1 MPEPAAAPGAAA
13 AGAGASG
20 PLAAGDGAAAGT
32 PTAQDHSS
40 AGRTTRHL
48 ERIAQLNPVLGAV
61 TAVSPEALAEAAAR
75 DQDPAGQRGP
85 LHGVP
90 VLIKDNIDVRG
101 LPATA
106 GSPALGDGA
115 DRGDAF
121 LAARLREAGAVI
133 LGKANLSEWANF
145 RSYRSTSGWSTLGG
159 QAANP
164 YALDRNPSGS
174 SSGSA
179 VAVAAGLAPMAVGTE
194 TDGSIVC
201 PASACGVVGI
211 KPTLGLVSRHGI
223 VPISSAQDTAGP
235 MARTVAEAAAL
246 LGVLAGPDPAD
257 PATAAAAGR
266 PADYTAFLDAGALAG
281 ARLGVWRDGCH
292 EAGDTIMAVL
302 DAALGVLR
310 DLGATVL
317 DPVELPGSA
326 GVGDPE
332 WVSLLHEFKRE
343 INGYLRAV
351 PGHAPRSLAELID
364 FNIHN
369 APSVLAHFGQEI
381 FIQAEATS
389 GDPADPAAL
398 AARGEAASRA
408 REALDGP
415 LISRRLDAIVTL
427 TANPAALTDYVLG
440 DNDVFH
446 TSAPSAV
453 SGYPAITVPA
463 GQVSGLPV
471 GLSFLGPAWSEP
483 ALIALAY
490 AFEQASQALSWPSLQ
505 ATVPAS
511 GADHRGGHPADQ
523 GEWQR

>member
-1 MPEPAAAPGAAA
+1 MSEPGAAPR
-13 AGAGASG
+13 AGRADDRPGASS
-20 PLAAGDGAAAGT
+20 AGT
-32 PTAQDHSS
+32 PTPVALATYYLQ
-40 AGRTTRHL
+40 
-48 ERIAQLNPVLGAV
+48 RIAELNPILGAV
-61 TAVSPEALAEAAAR
+61 TTVSPDALSEAAAR
-75 DQDPAGQRGP
+75 DQESPASRGP

-90 VLIKDNIDVRG
+90 VLVKDNIDVRG

-106 GSPALGDGA
+106 GSPALGGGA

-121 LAARLREAGAVI
+121 LVTRLREAGAVI

-145 RSYRSTSGWSTLGG
+145 RSPRSTSGWSTLGG

-164 YALDRNPSGS
+164 HALDRNPSGS
-174 SSGSA
+174 SSGSG
-179 VAVAAGLAPMAVGTE
+179 VAVAAGLAPMAIGTE

-246 LGVLAGPDPAD
+246 LGVLAAPDPAD
-257 PATAAAAGR
+257 PVTVAAAGL
-266 PADYTAFLDAGALAG
+266 ADYTAFLDAGALAG

-302 DAALGVLR
+302 DAALDVLR

-317 DPVELPGSA
+317 DPVELPGAA
-326 GVGDPE
+326 GISDPE

-364 FNIHN
+364 FNIDN
-369 APSVLAHFGQEI
+369 GPSVLAHFGQET

-398 AARGEAASRA
+398 AARAEAGSRA

-415 LISRRLDAIVTL
+415 LTSHRLDAIVTL
-427 TANPAALTDYVLG
+427 TANPASLTDYVLG

-446 TSAPSAV
+446 TSGPSAV
-453 SGYPAITVPA
+453 AGYPAISVPA

-505 ATVPAS
+505 ATRPATGPS
-511 GADHRGGHPADQ
+511 TGPATPAGP
-523 GEWQR
+523 GERQR

>member
-13 AGAGASG
+13 AG
-20 PLAAGDGAAAGT
+20 PLAAGDAAAAGP
-32 PTAQDHSS
+32 PTAQDYSS
-40 AGRTTRHL
+40 AGQTARYL
-48 ERIAQLNPVLGAV
+48 ERIAELNPVLGAV
-61 TAVSPEALAEAAAR
+61 ISVSPQALADAEAR
-75 DQDPAGQRGP
+75 DREPGAPRGP

-90 VLIKDNIDVRG
+90 VLVKDNIDVRG

-106 GSPALGDGA
+106 GSPALGDAG

-121 LAARLREAGAVI
+121 LVARLREAGAVI

-145 RSYRSTSGWSTLGG
+145 RSQRSTSGWSTLGG

-164 YALDRNPSGS
+164 HALDRNPSGS
-174 SSGSA
+174 SSGSG

-246 LGVLAGPDPAD
+246 LGVLAGADPAD
-257 PATAAAAGR
+257 PVTAAAAGR

-292 EAGDTIMAVL
+292 EAGDTVMAVL
-302 DAALGVLR
+302 DTALGVLR

-317 DPVELPGSA
+317 DPVELPGAA
-326 GVGDPE
+326 GVSDPE

-343 INGYLRAV
+343 INGYLRAM
-351 PGHAPRSLAELID
+351 PGPAPRSLAELID

-369 APSVLAHFGQEI
+369 APSVLAHFGQEV

-389 GDPADPAAL
+389 GDPAEPAAL
-398 AARGEAASRA
+398 AARDEAASRA

-415 LISRRLDAIVTL
+415 LSAHRLDAIVTL

-446 TSAPSAV
+446 TSGPSAV
-453 SGYPAITVPA
+453 AGYPAISVPA

-505 ATVPAS
+505 ATVQVTVPAP
-511 GADHRGGHPADQ
+511 GADHRGGHPAGQ
-523 GEWQR
+523 GERQR

>member
-1 MPEPAAAPGAAA
+1 M
-13 AGAGASG
+13 
-20 PLAAGDGAAAGT
+20 
-32 PTAQDHSS
+32 
-40 AGRTTRHL
+40 
-48 ERIAQLNPVLGAV
+48 
-61 TAVSPEALAEAAAR
+61 
-75 DQDPAGQRGP
+75 
-85 LHGVP
+85 
-90 VLIKDNIDVRG
+90 RG

-106 GSPALGDGA
+106 GSPALGDAA

-121 LAARLREAGAVI
+121 LVARLREAGAVI

-145 RSYRSTSGWSTLGG
+145 RSQRSTSGWSTLGG

-164 YALDRNPSGS
+164 HALDRNPSGS
-174 SSGSA
+174 SSGSG

-257 PATAAAAGR
+257 PVTTAAAGR

-302 DAALGVLR
+302 DTALDVLR

-317 DPVELPGSA
+317 DPVELPGAA
-326 GVGDPE
+326 GISDPE

-343 INGYLRAV
+343 INRYLRAV

-369 APSVLAHFGQEI
+369 GPSVLAHFGQEI

-398 AARGEAASRA
+398 AARAGAASRA

-415 LISRRLDAIVTL
+415 LASGRLDAIVTL

-440 DNDVFH
+440 DNDLFH
-446 TSAPSAV
+446 TSGPSAV
-453 SGYPAITVPA
+453 AGYPAISVPA

-505 ATVPAS
+505 ATVQTTVQATGPAP
-511 GADHRGGHPADQ
+511 GAGHRGGHPAGQ
-523 GEWQR
+523 GERQR

>member
-1 MPEPAAAPGAAA
+1 MSEPGAAPR
-13 AGAGASG
+13 AGRADDRPGASS
-20 PLAAGDGAAAGT
+20 AGT
-32 PTAQDHSS
+32 PTPVALATYYLQ
-40 AGRTTRHL
+40 
-48 ERIAQLNPVLGAV
+48 RIAELNPILGAV
-61 TAVSPEALAEAAAR
+61 TTVSPDALSEAAAR
-75 DQDPAGQRGP
+75 DQESPASRGP

-90 VLIKDNIDVRG
+90 VLVKDNIDVRG

-106 GSPALGDGA
+106 GSPALGGVA

-121 LAARLREAGAVI
+121 LVTRLREAGAVI

-145 RSYRSTSGWSTLGG
+145 RSPRSTSGWSTLGG

-164 YALDRNPSGS
+164 HALDRNPSGS
-174 SSGSA
+174 SSGSG
-179 VAVAAGLAPMAVGTE
+179 VAVAAGLAPMAIGTE

-257 PATAAAAGR
+257 PVTVAAAGL
-266 PADYTAFLDAGALAG
+266 ADYTAFLDAGALAG

-302 DAALGVLR
+302 DAALDVLR

-317 DPVELPGSA
+317 DPVELPGAA
-326 GVGDPE
+326 GISDPE

-364 FNIHN
+364 FNIDN
-369 APSVLAHFGQEI
+369 GPSVLAHFGQET

-398 AARGEAASRA
+398 AARAEAGSRA

-415 LISRRLDAIVTL
+415 LTSHRLDAIVTL
-427 TANPAALTDYVLG
+427 TANPASLTDYVLG

-446 TSAPSAV
+446 TSGPSAV
-453 SGYPAITVPA
+453 AGYPAISVPA

-505 ATVPAS
+505 ATVPSTGPSTA
-511 GADHRGGHPADQ
+511 PATPAGP
-523 GEWQR
+523 GERQR

>member
-1 MPEPAAAPGAAA
+1 MPEPAAASGATGPGTAAPGAPLA
-13 AGAGASG
+13 G
-20 PLAAGDGAAAGT
+20 PLAARDGAAAG
-32 PTAQDHSS
+32 PSAPQDYSS
-40 AGRTTRHL
+40 AGQTTRYL
-48 ERIAQLNPVLGAV
+48 ERIAELNPLLGAV
-61 TAVSPEALAEAAAR
+61 TTVSPDALREASAR
-75 DQDPAGQRGP
+75 DQESPASRGP

-90 VLIKDNIDVRG
+90 VLVKDNIDVRG

-106 GSPALGDGA
+106 GSPALGGAA

-121 LAARLREAGAVI
+121 LVARLREAGAVI

-164 YALDRNPSGS
+164 HALDRNPSGS
-174 SSGSA
+174 SSGSG

-211 KPTLGLVSRHGI
+211 KPTVGLVSRHGI

-235 MARTVAEAAAL
+235 MARTVAEA
-246 LGVLAGPDPAD
+246 
-257 PATAAAAGR
+257 
-266 PADYTAFLDAGALAG
+266 GALAG

-302 DAALGVLR
+302 DSALDVLR

-317 DPVELPGSA
+317 DPVELPGAA
-326 GVGDPE
+326 GIADPE

-343 INGYLRAV
+343 INGYLRAL
-351 PGHAPRSLAELID
+351 PGHPPRSLAELID

-381 FIQAEATS
+381 FVQAEATS

-398 AARGEAASRA
+398 AARAEAGSRA

-415 LISRRLDAIVTL
+415 LIAHRLDAIVTL

-440 DNDVFH
+440 DNGVFH
-446 TSAPSAV
+446 TSGPSAV
-453 SGYPAITVPA
+453 AGYPAISVPA

-490 AFEQASQALSWPSLQ
+490 AFEQASQALAWPSLQ
-505 ATVPAS
+505 APGPAA
-511 GADHRGGHPADQ
+511 GAGDRGSHPAGP
-523 GEWQR
+523 GEWPR

>member
-1 MPEPAAAPGAAA
+1 MPEPAAAPG
-13 AGAGASG
+13 
-20 PLAAGDGAAAGT
+20 DGAAAGT
-32 PTAQDHSS
+32 PPAQDGSS
-40 AGRTTRHL
+40 AGQTARYL
-48 ERIAQLNPVLGAV
+48 ERIAELNPLLGAV
-61 TAVSPEALAEAAAR
+61 TTVSPDAAGEASAR
-75 DQDPAGQRGP
+75 DQESPASRGP

-90 VLIKDNIDVRG
+90 VLVKDNIDVRG

-106 GSPALGDGA
+106 GSPALGDAA

-121 LAARLREAGAVI
+121 LVARLREAGAVI

-164 YALDRNPSGS
+164 HALDRNPSGS
-174 SSGSA
+174 SSGSG

-211 KPTLGLVSRHGI
+211 KPTVGLVSRHGI
-223 VPISSAQDTAGP
+223 VPVSSAQDTAGP
-235 MARTVAEAAAL
+235 MARTVAGAAAL
-246 LGVLAGPDPAD
+246 LGALAGPDPAD
-257 PATAAAAGR
+257 PVTAAAAGL
-266 PADYTAFLDAGALAG
+266 ADYTAFLDAGALAG

-302 DAALGVLR
+302 DTALDVLR
-310 DLGATVL
+310 ELGATVL
-317 DPVELPGSA
+317 DPVELPGAA
-326 GVGDPE
+326 GISDPE

-398 AARGEAASRA
+398 AARAEAASRA

-415 LISRRLDAIVTL
+415 LIAHRLDAIVTL

-440 DNDVFH
+440 DNGVFH
-446 TSAPSAV
+446 TSGPSAV
-453 SGYPAITVPA
+453 AGYPAISVPA

-505 ATVPAS
+505 ATGPAPDA
-511 GADHRGGHPADQ
+511 GHRGGHPAGQ
-523 GEWQR
+523 GERQR

>member
-1 MPEPAAAPGAAA
+1 MSEPAAAPGA
-13 AGAGASG
+13 
-20 PLAAGDGAAAGT
+20 GT
-32 PTAQDHSS
+32 PTS
-40 AGRTTRHL
+40 AALTSQCL
-48 ERIAQLNPVLGAV
+48 QRIDDLNPQLGAV
-61 TAVSPEALAEAAAR
+61 STVSPDARDEAAAR
-75 DQDPAGQRGP
+75 DQEHPAPRGP

-90 VLIKDNIDVRG
+90 VLVKDNIDVRG
-101 LPATA
+101 MPATA
-106 GSPALGDGA
+106 GSPALGGAA

-121 LAARLREAGAVI
+121 LVTRLRAAGAVI

-145 RSYRSTSGWSTLGG
+145 RSPRSTSGWSTLGG
-159 QAANP
+159 QVANP

-179 VAVAAGLAPMAVGTE
+179 AAVAAGLAPLAVGTE

-257 PATAAAAGR
+257 PVTAAAAGR
-266 PADYTAFLDAGALAG
+266 PADYTAFLDPGALAG
-281 ARLGVWRDGCH
+281 ARLGVWRDGCP

-302 DAALGVLR
+302 DAALDVLR

-317 DPVELPGSA
+317 DPVELPGAAEIS
-326 GVGDPE
+326 DPE

-343 INGYLRAV
+343 INGYLRAM
-351 PGHAPRSLAELID
+351 PGHAPGSLAELID
-364 FNIHN
+364 FNIDN
-369 APSVLAHFGQEI
+369 APTVLAHFGQEI

-398 AARGEAASRA
+398 AARAEASGRA

-415 LISRRLDAIVTL
+415 LAAHRLDAIVTL
-427 TANPAALTDYVLG
+427 TANPAGLTDYVLG
-440 DNDVFH
+440 DNGVFH
-446 TSAPSAV
+446 TSGPSAV
-453 SGYPAITVPA
+453 AGYPAISVPA
-463 GQVSGLPV
+463 GQVRGLPV

-490 AFEQASQALSWPSLQ
+490 AFEQASPALSWPSLPP
-505 ATVPAS
+505 TVLPMVPPAPAGLPAS
-511 GADHRGGHPADQ
+511 PRAGHPAGR
-523 GEWQR
+523 GERQR

>member
-1 MPEPAAAPGAAA
+1 MSEPEAAPRAGAADDGPA
-13 AGAGASG
+13 AGA
-20 PLAAGDGAAAGT
+20 
-32 PTAQDHSS
+32 SS
-40 AGRTTRHL
+40 AGIPTSVARATYCL
-48 ERIAQLNPVLGAV
+48 QRIAELNPKLGAV
-61 TAVSPEALAEAAAR
+61 ITVSPDALAEAQTR
-75 DQDPAGQRGP
+75 DQESPASRGP

-90 VLIKDNIDVRG
+90 VLVKDNIDVRG

-106 GSPALGDGA
+106 GSPALAGAA

-121 LAARLREAGAVI
+121 LVTRLREAGAVI

-145 RSYRSTSGWSTLGG
+145 RSPRSTSGWSTLGG

-164 YALDRNPSGS
+164 HALDRNPSGS
-174 SSGSA
+174 SSGSG
-179 VAVAAGLAPMAVGTE
+179 VAVAAGLAPMAIGTE

-235 MARTVAEAAAL
+235 MARTVAEAATL

-257 PATAAAAGR
+257 PVTAAAAGR

-281 ARLGVWRDGCH
+281 ARLGVWRDGCPQ
-292 EAGDTIMAVL
+292 AGDTIMAVL
-302 DAALGVLR
+302 DAALDVLR

-317 DPVELPGSA
+317 DPVELPGAAEIS
-326 GVGDPE
+326 DPE

-369 APSVLAHFGQEI
+369 GPSVLAHFGQET
-381 FIQAEATS
+381 FVQAEATS

-398 AARGEAASRA
+398 AARAEAGSRA

-415 LISRRLDAIVTL
+415 LIAHRLDAIVTL
-427 TANPAALTDYVLG
+427 TANPASLTDYVLG

-446 TSAPSAV
+446 TSGPSAV
-453 SGYPAITVPA
+453 AGYPAITVPA

-505 ATVPAS
+505 ATVQTP
-511 GADHRGGHPADQ
+511 GADHRAGHPAGP
-523 GEWQR
+523 GERQR